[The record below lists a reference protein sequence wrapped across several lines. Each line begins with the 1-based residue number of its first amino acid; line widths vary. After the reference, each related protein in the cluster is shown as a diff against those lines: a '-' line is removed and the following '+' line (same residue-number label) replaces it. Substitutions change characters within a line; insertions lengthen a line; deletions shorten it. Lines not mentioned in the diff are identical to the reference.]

1 MLILAGGEQFIAHK
15 VKSLLDEQ
23 SSPVD
28 IGSPLV
34 GHAVALSLFGVA
46 GAGAFVVAKR
56 RIETGDDIVEP
67 AYPEPPASPEV
78 TAGPNSNVAFD
89 AIGKEGRRFVLMALT
104 APEISAVMNEPAR
117 TQFGSSADTR
127 PRHPRK
133 SGLRSA
139 CRRWS
144 PSALLTD
151 H

>member
-15 VKSLLDEQ
+15 VKSLLDERVRR
-23 SSPVD
+23 VD
-28 IGSPLV
+28 IGSPLI

-56 RIETGDDIVEP
+56 RIEKGDDIVEP
-67 AYPEPPASPEV
+67 AYPEPPVSPEV

-117 TQFGSSADTR
+117 D
-127 PRHPRK
+127 PIPD
-133 SGLRSA
+133 
-139 CRRWS
+139 CRRIRGRAIDGRTG
-144 PSALLTD
+144 PGLPAGDGVHRRL
-151 H
+151 